1 MAYRS
6 LSSTI
11 AAVKE
16 ILVRWAL
23 DLLRFPTV
31 TGREELCAEYLAEEL
46 EKLGMQVSE
55 QPVLGAGANIL
66 ASRGEGGP
74 WIVTHLDVYPP
85 FEHPDPFLP
94 RLEDEAVVG
103 RGAVDAKGQIAALLC
118 ALQRTEEPVQVALV
132 VDEEEL
138 GRGSEALDVPP
149 KVEGAVILEPTNL
162 RIAVAEAGSVGLEVL
177 VRGRPAHGTT
187 PWAGD
192 SAIERAFILYQR
204 LLSAPFMAHRHPL
217 FPRGAWVNLGRIEG
231 GYDTMVVP
239 PHCRMEMDL
248 GFAPGLT
255 AREVIRQTEEA
266 MAEAERIFVTDAW
279 EPWRTDENEKVVRV
293 LVQSY
298 AKVVGHAPSFTGMPS
313 WTDAANVVRKGVPTV
328 VFGAGDLALAH
339 TWHEAVRV
347 AELETLALVLA
358 ELIRLWP
365 RI

>member
-1 MAYRS
+1 MRKH
-6 LSSTI
+6 I
-11 AAVKE
+11 
-16 ILVRWAL
+16 VRWAL
-23 DLLRFPTV
+23 ELLRFPTV

-94 RLEDEAVVG
+94 KLEDETIVG
-103 RGAVDAKGQIAALLC
+103 RGAVDAKGQIAALLA
-118 ALQRTEEPVQVALV
+118 ALQETEEPVQVALV

-162 RIAVAEAGSVGLEVL
+162 RIALAEAGSVGLEVL
-177 VRGRPAHGTT
+177 VRGKPAHGTT

-192 SAIERAFILYQR
+192 SAIERAFTLYQR
-204 LLSAPFMAHRHPL
+204 LLSAPFMAHHHPL
-217 FPRGAWVNLGRIEG
+217 FPKGAWVNLGRIEG

-248 GFAPGLT
+248 GFAPGLS
-255 AREVIRQTEEA
+255 AREVIHQTEEA
-266 MAEAERIFVTDAW
+266 MVEAERIFVTDAW
-279 EPWRTDENEKVVRV
+279 EPWETDRNEKVVRA
-293 LVQSY
+293 LGE
-298 AKVVGHAPSFTGMPS
+298 AFKTALGHSASFVGMPS
-313 WTDAANVVRKGVPTV
+313 WTDAANIVRKGVPTA
-328 VFGAGDLALAH
+328 VFGAGDLAVAH
-339 TWHEAVRV
+339 TWHEAVKLW
-347 AELETLALVLA
+347 ELETMAEVLA
-358 ELIRLWP
+358 TLIRLWP
-365 RI
+365 QV